1 MSKKIDYICNMKKLK
16 TIPFILFSIIS
27 TVVFIS
33 SCKKE
38 KKEEVLDC
46 TGVSP
51 SYNSEIKPIINAN
64 CISSGCHNAGSSNG
78 DFTTYAG
85 LKAVASTST
94 LESRVIINKTMP
106 PTGSLSLE
114 DRKKIKC
121 WISSGASNN

>member
-1 MSKKIDYICNMKKLK
+1 MNYICHMKAVKN
-16 TIPFILFSIIS
+16 IPLILF
-27 TVVFIS
+27 FIACMLVLFAG
-33 SCKKE
+33 CKKE
-38 KKEEVLDC
+38 TKEDVIDC

-78 DFTTYAG
+78 DYTTYAG
-85 LKAVASTST
+85 LKAVASTGT

-106 PTGSLSLE
+106 PTGPLSLE

>member
-1 MSKKIDYICNMKKLK
+1 MNYICQMK
-16 TIPFILFSIIS
+16 TIKSNTTILFS
-27 TVVFIS
+27 VACMLVLFAG
-33 SCKKE
+33 CKKE
-38 KKEEVLDC
+38 TKEDVIDC

-78 DFTTYAG
+78 DYTTYAG
-85 LKAVASTST
+85 LKTDASSGV

-106 PTGSLSLE
+106 PSGPLSLE

-121 WISSGASNN
+121 WISSGALNN